1 MKTDLAEAGTW
12 LTLASSPF
20 FTVEKGLVGPQW
32 ELRTTPDSFVILV
45 IADGNGTLQWADGQI
60 ATKPGDCFLL
70 PADLG
75 SYSLEGNMTVIR
87 SYLP

>member
-1 MKTDLAEAGTW
+1 MTETGTW

-20 FTVEKGLVGPQW
+20 FTVEKGLVGSSQW
-32 ELRTTPDSFVILV
+32 ELSTTPDSFVILV

-60 ATKPGDCFLL
+60 TTKPGDCFLL

-75 SYSLEGNMTVIR
+75 SYTLEGTMTVIR
-87 SYLP
+87 SYL